1 MDLTQPSTDDEETEG
16 EALHL
21 REKEIR
27 ETSPLPDP
35 LPEEAT
41 TPLPSSHV
49 NATIHPQSRRPPNR
63 PLDSPAGRTRSAVR
77 KLPVEEVESQLEE
90 NENVDCEE
98 VHTKE
103 PSPKK
108 TRGRTKMQTIAMEPE
123 MKLDIRYNGYG
134 QPIGETS
141 VGLSSFLGTLVREV
155 VPVNV
160 ETWKKIST
168 RQKEILWHSIQV
180 CNL

>member
-1 MDLTQPSTDDEETEG
+1 MDLTQPSTDDEENEG

-21 REKEIR
+21 RDKEIR

-41 TPLPSSHV
+41 TPLPPSHV
-49 NATIHPQSRRPPNR
+49 NATIHPQARRPPNK
-63 PLDSPAGRTRSAVR
+63 PLDSPFGCTRLVVR

-103 PSPKK
+103 PSPKN
-108 TRGRTKMQTIAMEPE
+108 TRGCTKMQTIAMEPE

-141 VGLSSFLGTLVREV
+141 VGLSSFLGTLVREMA
-155 VPVNV
+155 PVNV

-168 RQKEILWHSIQV
+168 R
-180 CNL
+180 